1 MDRLAVSQMAA
12 RHVIHL
18 GAEGVREAP
27 GAAYPGVRRMP
38 EPERSGGVGMRH
50 TAEYVGGPL
59 DGRSEPLPP
68 TKSFVGNIVT
78 HIFLHGGPK
87 IETRYRLDRTEEG
100 RWVYRLDDGSE

>member
-1 MDRLAVSQMAA
+1 
-12 RHVIHL
+12 VIL
-18 GAEGVREAP
+18 LEVGEVLIDALSGLPWCCATGGMP
-27 GAAYPGVRRMP
+27 GAGGLPPWSTERR
-38 EPERSGGVGMRH
+38 RGMRH

-59 DGRSEPLPP
+59 DGRCEPLPP

-100 RWVYRLDDGSE
+100 RWIYRLLGDAT